1 MHHTSKADLLECLEA
16 IVSNTESSPKV
27 DVKVIDVAALVHMLD
42 PNKSVTPVKT
52 FKEYSLFV
60 FVPYIIHKLKEIA
73 RIDVVWD
80 IYKEDSLKIQTRHDR
95 EGVLIYVLI

>member
-1 MHHTSKADLLECLEA
+1 M
-16 IVSNTESSPKV
+16 
-27 DVKVIDVAALVHMLD
+27 ALPLLD
-42 PNKSVTPVKT
+42 PNKSVTLVKT

-60 FVPYIIHKLKEIA
+60 FVYIIHKLKEIA

-95 EGVLIYVLI
+95 EGVLIYVLIKLYQNSIKLVEFSSL